1 MKIKLTRIWLL
12 PFFALAEAIF
22 IALLWPIAFASPK
35 IAEKLMPAQWLF
47 PDIGWYL
54 GGPYVERKR

>member
-12 PFFALAEAIF
+12 PFFAVAEALCL
-22 IALLWPIAFASPK
+22 ASLWPIAFVSPK

-54 GGPYVERKR
+54 GGPYVARKP

>member
-12 PFFALAEAIF
+12 PFFALAEAICL
-22 IALLWPIAFASPK
+22 ALLCPIAFVSPK
-35 IAEKLMPAQWLF
+35 IAEKLMPVQWLF

-54 GGPYVERKR
+54 GGPYVERKP